1 MKPRILIVE
10 DEPLIAMTLQAMVDE
25 CVTATVVV
33 EPSVAATEKALREPL
48 DFAFLDVPVTNGK
61 TYEIAHMLER
71 KRVPFV
77 FVSASP
83 QNQLPSD
90 LQTVPFVSKPF
101 SSAQIERVLQALP
114 RPMLLV

>member
-10 DEPLIAMTLQAMVDE
+10 DEPLLAMNLKEMVDE

-33 EPSVAATEKALREPL
+33 EPSVAAAKKALREPV
-48 DFAFLDVPVTNGK
+48 DFAFLDVQMTNGK
-61 TYEIAHMLER
+61 TYEIAHMLEW
-71 KRVPFV
+71 KSVPFV

-83 QNQLPSD
+83 QNHLPSD

-101 SSAQIERVLQALP
+101 LSAQIERVLHTLP
-114 RPMLLV
+114 

>member
-10 DEPLIAMTLQAMVDE
+10 DEPLVAMALQEMVDA
-25 CVTATVVV
+25 CVTASVVV
-33 EPSVAATEKALREPL
+33 EPSVAATKKALREPV
-48 DFAFLDVPVTNGK
+48 DFAFLDVQVTNGK
-61 TYEIAHMLER
+61 TYEIAHMLEG
-71 KRVPFV
+71 KSVPFV

-101 SSAQIERVLQALP
+101 SSAQIERLLQALP
-114 RPMLLV
+114 KPMLLV

>member
-10 DEPLIAMTLQAMVDE
+10 DEPLVAMILQEMVDE

-33 EPSVAATEKALREPL
+33 EPSVADTKKALREHV
-48 DFAFLDVPVTNGK
+48 DFAFLDVQVTNGE
-61 TYEIAHMLER
+61 TFEIAHMLER

-77 FVSASP
+77 FVSGSP

-90 LQTVPFVSKPF
+90 LHTVPFVSKPF
-101 SSAQIERVLQALP
+101 SSAQIERVLRALP
-114 RPMLLV
+114 

>member
-1 MKPRILIVE
+1 MMVR
-10 DEPLIAMTLQAMVDE
+10 TLTVCCWSARFSLPCFQVRY
-25 CVTATVVV
+25 VVV
-33 EPSVAATEKALREPL
+33 DLPKDAARAPL
-48 DFAFLDVPVTNGK
+48 VVQVTNGK
-61 TYEIAHMLER
+61 TYEIAHMLEWNS
-71 KRVPFV
+71 VPFV

-114 RPMLLV
+114 

>member
-1 MKPRILIVE
+1 MKPRILLVE
-10 DEPLIAMTLQAMVDE
+10 DEPLLAMNLKEMVDE

-33 EPSVAATEKALREPL
+33 EPSVAAAKKALREPV
-48 DFAFLDVPVTNGK
+48 DFAFLDVQVTNGK

-71 KRVPFV
+71 KSVPFV

-90 LQTVPFVSKPF
+90 LQTVPFVLKPF
-101 SSAQIERVLQALP
+101 LSAQIERVLHTLS
-114 RPMLLV
+114 

>member
-1 MKPRILIVE
+1 
-10 DEPLIAMTLQAMVDE
+10 
-25 CVTATVVV
+25 
-33 EPSVAATEKALREPL
+33 
-48 DFAFLDVPVTNGK
+48 
-61 TYEIAHMLER
+61 MLEWNS
-71 KRVPFV
+71 VPFV

-114 RPMLLV
+114 

>member
-1 MKPRILIVE
+1 MKARILIVE
-10 DEPLIAMTLQAMVDE
+10 DEPLVAMTLQEMVDE

-33 EPSVAATEKALREPL
+33 EPSVAGTKKALRESF
-48 DFAFLDVPVTNGK
+48 DFAFLDVHVTNGK
-61 TYEIAHMLER
+61 TYEIAHMLEQ
-71 KRVPFV
+71 KSVPYA

-101 SSAQIERVLQALP
+101 SSAQIERVLRALP
-114 RPMLLV
+114 